1 MKRSEANKLTITALL
16 ANPGLTQTQVADI
29 VGCSRSTVN
38 KIRRSLDEAIQQ
50 QGTAVAAYQS
60 LLREHLP
67 PDSRA
72 RRLAHLA
79 EAADR
84 DATSLQAIQY
94 VDSCL
99 RLTPQTQPTQQDN
112 SVDQPMFVLP
122 SATHVTVNVQSDNKP
137 KTSALG
143 WIDIES
149 ERVDSA

>member
-1 MKRSEANKLTITALL
+1 MRKSEATRLTIITLL
-16 ANPGLTQTQVADI
+16 ANPGLSTRQIADI
-29 VGCSRSTVN
+29 AHCHPSTVCRH
-38 KIRRSLDEAIQQ
+38 KKLLDEALKIN
-50 QGTAVAAYQS
+50 GTAVSAYQA

-67 PDSRA
+67 PDTRA
-72 RRLAHLA
+72 RRLARLA

-94 VDSCL
+94 VDTCL

-122 SATHVTVNVQSDNKP
+122 SATHVTVNVQSDPKP